1 MDGKVLQL
9 TQLYVKLEL
18 IYLEML
24 TLTQGLQDLCVNNSF
39 MAEGDREKLAELL
52 FRREEL
58 MEQAT
63 AQQKEAGALEKSLR
77 ESLNAMKGSTSS
89 PPKHGFQ
96 SAMAIDQFS
105 EVPRRLELLAKEIIA
120 LDTVTGQALRRSLQ
134 HAAREMEKIQTG
146 KKANKAYKGQ
156 DYQSEGFF
164 IDFSK

>member
-9 TQLYVKLEL
+9 TQLYAQLEL

-24 TLTQGLQDLCVNNSF
+24 TLTQGLRDLCVDNSF

-58 MEQAT
+58 MEQA
-63 AQQKEAGALEKSLR
+63 AAWQREAGTLEESLR
-77 ESLNAMKGSTSS
+77 ESLNTVKVNTIS
-89 PPKHGFQ
+89 PPEHGSQ
-96 SAMAIDQFS
+96 SAKDQFS
-105 EVPRRLELLAKEIIA
+105 EAPRRLELLVKEIIA

-134 HAAREMEKIQTG
+134 HTAREMERIQTG
-146 KKANKAYKGQ
+146 KKADKAYKGQ